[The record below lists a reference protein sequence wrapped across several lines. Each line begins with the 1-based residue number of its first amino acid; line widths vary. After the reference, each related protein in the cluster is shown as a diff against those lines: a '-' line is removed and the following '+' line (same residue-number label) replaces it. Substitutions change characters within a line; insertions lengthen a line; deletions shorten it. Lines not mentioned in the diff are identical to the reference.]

1 MPTDSVF
8 IEKIG
13 CFNFIFACLAHE
25 FGFSSHFGFPSYGA
39 HRQPLLTEARWQ
51 DRHGP
56 WRRGG
61 NSVIHASL
69 SDMAIYLYVVWMP
82 LFYACSLSVFFY
94 ELSRKAARLY

>member
-25 FGFSSHFGFPSYGA
+25 FGFSSHFGFPTATATNRGSLARPPGA
-39 HRQPLLTEARWQ
+39 
-51 DRHGP
+51 
-56 WRRGG
+56 

>member
-25 FGFSSHFGFPSYGA
+25 FGFSSHFGFPTATATNRGSLARPPGA
-39 HRQPLLTEARWQ
+39 
-51 DRHGP
+51 
-56 WRRGG
+56 

-69 SDMAIYLYVVWMP
+69 SDMAIYLSIRGVDPTILCMQP
-82 LFYACSLSVFFY
+82 KCFFY